1 MVLYLV
7 LFINK
12 WYLNELLKV
21 KMTNIDFD
29 FGFTAMNEDELD
41 AVQTVTAQ
49 VEATAGELEKLQDKV
64 KSLRSAIEPLLK
76 NLELNPEKAYIHWPD
91 RTTKVK
97 AFRTHLDKIV
107 NS

>member
-1 MVLYLV
+1 MSD
-7 LFINK
+7 
-12 WYLNELLKV
+12 LN
-21 KMTNIDFD
+21 FD

-49 VEATAGELEKLQDKV
+49 VEASVGEVEKLQQKI
-64 KSLRSAIEPLLK
+64 KTLRNAMEPLLK

-91 RTTKVK
+91 RTAKVK
-97 AFRTHLDKIV
+97 AFRVHLDKIA

>member
-1 MVLYLV
+1 M
-7 LFINK
+7 
-12 WYLNELLKV
+12 
-21 KMTNIDFD
+21 DFD

-49 VEATAGELEKLQDKV
+49 VEASVGEVEKLQEKV
-64 KSLRSAIEPLLK
+64 KTLRAAIEPLLR

-97 AFRTHLDKIV
+97 AFRAHLDKIA
-107 NS
+107 NA